1 MKGEITTKT
10 LAELYLQ
17 QGHLQE
23 AFEIYQRLAEKDPF
37 DPEIQKK
44 ILELKEQLHFT
55 PSSDCFTPSSKEE
68 RIRLLEKWLS
78 NIRKRR
84 IGE

>member
-1 MKGEITTKT
+1 MKGQIVTKT

-37 DPEIQKK
+37 DPEIQMRIK
-44 ILELKEQLHFT
+44 ELKEQLP
-55 PSSDCFTPSSKEE
+55 PSPSADLFSHHPKAE
-68 RIRLLEKWLS
+68 RIRVLEKWLS
-78 NIRKRR
+78 NIRRRR
-84 IGE
+84 IGK